1 MIFLWI
7 IHNNRV
13 KTANSTSK
21 VIITE
26 FSVSADLAVA
36 NVWNFDELYIA
47 VLDAHNPS
55 LLAGFGVIQHL
66 HVFFV

>member
-7 IHNNRV
+7 IQNNRV
-13 KTANSTSK
+13 KTPNSTSK

-26 FSVSADLAVA
+26 LSVSADLAVA
-36 NVWNFDELYIA
+36 YAWNVDELYIA
-47 VLDAHNPS
+47 VLDAHTPS
-55 LLAGFGVIQHL
+55 LLAGLGVIQHV